1 MKRRSYVT
9 VFFLMI
15 FFFATIS
22 IAQARG
28 PGRCGQ
34 DNGMGG
40 EFRQKNINNCLGEL
54 NLSSDQIARF
64 RDIRE
69 EHMEKMDRIREDM
82 QEYRTQKRKL
92 QSVTDVDQKSLE
104 TLLDQGSELWK
115 ERERE
120 QLRYRRQISS
130 LLSQEQKDR
139 LYMCETFRPRPGRQG
154 KPDRW

>member
-28 PGRCGQ
+28 PGRCGP
-34 DNGMGG
+34 DKGMGR
-40 EFRQKNINNCLGEL
+40 EVRQKNINNCLSEL

-64 RDIRE
+64 RDIRDA
-69 EHMEKMDRIREDM
+69 HMEKMDRIRGEM
-82 QEYRTQKRKL
+82 HEYRTQKRKL
-92 QSVTDVDQKSLE
+92 QKVTDVDQKSLE

-120 QLRYRRQISS
+120 QVQYRQQISA

-139 LYMCETFRPRPGRQG
+139 LYMCETFRTRPGRQE
-154 KPDRW
+154 KPGRW

>member
-9 VFFLMI
+9 VFFLMV
-15 FFFATIS
+15 FFLATLS

-28 PGRCGQ
+28 PGRCGP
-34 DNGMGG
+34 DKGVGR
-40 EFRQKNINNCLGEL
+40 EVRQRNINNCLSEL

-69 EHMEKMDRIREDM
+69 EHMEKMDRIRGEM
-82 QEYRTQKRKL
+82 YEYRTRKRKL
-92 QSVTDVDQKSLE
+92 QKVADVDQKSLE

-120 QLRYRRQISS
+120 QLRYRRQISA

-139 LYMCETFRPRPGRQG
+139 LYMCDTFRPGPGRQE
-154 KPDRW
+154 KPGRW